1 MTRGPSEGMPGT
13 PLGSTSHVRKLED
26 LESGHAFARLSGR
39 FGMARGHSAYF
50 GSAEWQT
57 KHVTWKS
64 ARVFFRLHVHQFL
77 KIS

>member
-1 MTRGPSEGMPGT
+1 MTPGPSEGMPGM
-13 PLGSTSHVRKLED
+13 PPGSTSHVRKLED

-64 ARVFFRLHVHQFL
+64 TGVFLFL
-77 KIS
+77 KIARTSIA